1 MDSETIST
9 LIRDYIELSLF
20 TRSEIHQTVDQITHD
35 YQITFEQFCLLRM
48 AAQMPGI
55 SPVQIAERLN
65 INKSGISIRIG
76 RLLEKG
82 YIEKRNID
90 KRSFGLYDTE
100 KGLVIYQEGEK
111 QIHAQ
116 VADWIRELGEAD
128 SKEFIR
134 IYKKI
139 NTIISRLKGEKK

>member
-1 MDSETIST
+1 MKTESIRS
-9 LIRDYIELSLF
+9 LIKDYLELSLF
-20 TRSEIHQTVDQITHD
+20 TRSQMHRTVENITHT
-35 YQITFEQFCLLRM
+35 YQITFEQFCLLRL

-55 SPVQIAERLN
+55 TPVQIAERLS
-65 INKSGISIRIG
+65 INKSGVSIRIG

-90 KRSFGLYDTE
+90 KRSFGLYDTK